1 MINYYV
7 RVIIMIITFCGHSQ
21 VIFTD
26 EEKSVLRNILVDE
39 INKNPTCKFYLGG
52 YGDFDGLCLRTLKD
66 LKNDSL
72 DIELIFITPYLDKNY
87 SKLVLAKYYYDDVI
101 FPPIE
106 SVPRKFAI
114 LKRNEWMV
122 EQADLVIAYVKYSW
136 GGAAKALEYAKR
148 KKKRIINLAK

>member
-1 MINYYV
+1 
-7 RVIIMIITFCGHSQ
+7 MIITFCGHSDFLFNDDIKEQ
-21 VIFTD
+21 L
-26 EEKSVLRNILVDE
+26 KNILVGE
-39 INKNPTCKFYLGG
+39 IIKNPTCKFFLGG
-52 YGDFDGLCLRTLKD
+52 YGDFDSLCLRTLTE
-66 LKNDSL
+66 LKKEFQ

-87 SKLVLAKYYYDDVI
+87 SKLEFAKNHYDDVI
-101 FPPIE
+101 FPSIE

-148 KKKRIINLAK
+148 KKKRIINIAK

>member
-1 MINYYV
+1 
-7 RVIIMIITFCGHSQ
+7 MIITFFGHSNCLFNDDIKKQ
-21 VIFTD
+21 L
-26 EEKSVLRNILVDE
+26 KNILLDE
-39 INKNPTCKFYLGG
+39 IIKNPTSKFYLGG
-52 YGDFDGLCLRTLKD
+52 YGDFDGLCLSTLRE
-66 LKNDSL
+66 LKHDFPS
-72 DIELIFITPYLDKNY
+72 IEILFITPYLDKNY
-87 SKLVLAKYYYDDVI
+87 SKLELAKYYYDDVI

-148 KKKRIINLAK
+148 KKKRIINIAK